1 MMLSSLSESSGSVIR
16 RQNVFYASPD
26 SIRSGRDSDGA
37 RLVRESSPWLRFTWQ
52 LDKVPAFPSGSLKE
66 EIRPAKREEG
76 EDVLGVLL
84 LSLSM
89 DSSWNDSLAKVENYL
104 RASVARLF
112 NEEVPMCF
120 VIQKGNRL
128 VAASLLDPEPASGI
142 HLVSGPAV
150 LSEYRNRGLGTNLLS
165 HSLSALAGKG
175 LVSATGI
182 TRTNTTAALHV
193 YPKFGGVCESV
204 QFSSE
209 A

>member
-1 MMLSSLSESSGSVIR
+1 MKSNRSL
-16 RQNVFYASPD
+16 YASPD
-26 SIRSGRDSDGA
+26 SIRSGIPSGGA
-37 RLVRESSPWLRFTWQ
+37 RLARESSPWLRFTWQ
-52 LDKVPAFPSGSLKE
+52 LDKVSPLPLGSLKE

-104 RASVARLF
+104 RASIARIF
-112 NEEVPMCF
+112 NEEVPLCF

-128 VAASLLDPEPASGI
+128 VAASLLDPEPVSGI

-150 LSEYRNRGLGTNLLS
+150 LSEYRNRGLGTHLLG
-165 HSLSALAGKG
+165 HSLAALAGKG

-182 TRTNTTAALHV
+182 TRINTPAARHV
-193 YPKFGGVCESV
+193 YPKFGGVSESV

-209 A
+209 ALRPENTKS